1 MVEGSR
7 LYNSF
12 PRRITEYDGSYLG
25 FKNCID
31 KWIDVIPDKPREVGN
46 EPLGR
51 NRDGKPSNSL
61 RDWSKVNEFCKYDDS
76 WVPIRKQKLVI
87 SDVITQSD
95 GGMMVDVTEIYTD
108 VILLGPRIEGSHG
121 R

>member
-1 MVEGSR
+1 M
-7 LYNSF
+7 YNSV
-12 PRRITEYDGSYLG
+12 PRRIREYDGSYLG

-61 RDWSKVNEFCKYDDS
+61 RDRSKVNEFCKYDDS

-87 SDVITQSD
+87 SDVIMQSD
-95 GGMMVDVTEIYTD
+95 RGMTVDVTEIYTD
-108 VILLGPRIEGSHG
+108 VISPGPKVQGNYG
-121 R
+121 G